1 MFQPV
6 HTRIPGVKPGIYAA
20 TDKAVRG
27 VASKHVPLNKPW
39 YFVEVYADGSATIT
53 KNPSRS
59 ISASA
64 SDAMALAKAGMSVVD
79 IESFAPGKLEST
91 PSIGGG
97 AVASMGE
104 SLKAKLG
111 SSVPALTAKVEVSDS
126 TDGDYAEMSY
136 AELRSLAKKRGLS
149 AGGKAEDLIARL
161 AESDLA
167 PSE

>member
-6 HTRIPGVKPGIYAA
+6 HTMIPGVKPGVYAA
-20 TDKAVRG
+20 TDGAVRG
-27 VASKHVPLNKPW
+27 VASKHVPLNKTW
-39 YFVEVYADGSATIT
+39 YFVEVHKDGSAVIT
-53 KNPSRS
+53 KSPGRT

-64 SDAMALAKAGMSVVD
+64 SDAATLAKAGMAVVD

-97 AVASMGE
+97 AVASMGA

-111 SSVPALTAKVEVSDS
+111 SSVPALTAKVDVSDS
-126 TDGDYAEMSY
+126 TEGDYAEMSY
-136 AELRSLAKKRGLS
+136 AELRALAKKRGLS

-167 PSE
+167 PEE